1 VDEHILATVFT
12 LDEAETLLDIEEF
25 HDALALAD
33 DLRRHPTRAATTA
46 RGTKATTAAASTTAK
61 AATAGCAEAA
71 APAGPTPAAATE
83 SVAAATAEAITT
95 ASAAAATERI
105 KAFLAEPVALVSAPA
120 ATSSIKTHKPERT
133 FASPI
138 ARRSATWTIR
148 ADRQEQ
154 GRIGARHC
162 PWITVHIRKKG
173 PLRTDSK
180 VKSMHQ
186 DLARLHVE
194 SAELR
199 HTARR

>member
-1 VDEHILATVFT
+1 
-12 LDEAETLLDIEEF
+12 
-25 HDALALAD
+25 
-33 DLRRHPTRAATTA
+33 LRRHPARAATTA
-46 RGTKATTAAASTTAK
+46 GCAEATAAASTTAK
-61 AATAGCAEAA
+61 AATAGCAKTATA
-71 APAGPTPAAATE
+71 AGPTPAAATE
-83 SVAAATAEAITT
+83 SVTAATAAKAITAT
-95 ASAAAATERI
+95 RVAAATERI

-199 HTARR
+199 QTAHPQVGRLSERATVGTSAAIEKQ